1 MPYLVCGYYSTA
13 ESASFLGVLSGGLV
27 FSWRERGC
35 EGVRVVEVGRMELP
49 GRCLTDPSLRCDWL
63 CLQHWNGEP

>member
-1 MPYLVCGYYSTA
+1 MCWCVGTSAA
-13 ESASFLGVLSGGLV
+13 ESASLLGVLSGGLV
-27 FSWRERGC
+27 FSWRERVGGS